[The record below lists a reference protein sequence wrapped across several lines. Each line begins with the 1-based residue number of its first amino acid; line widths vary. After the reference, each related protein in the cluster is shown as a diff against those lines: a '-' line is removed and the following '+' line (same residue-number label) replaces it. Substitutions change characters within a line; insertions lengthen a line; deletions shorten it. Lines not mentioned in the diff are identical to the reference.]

1 MSLVLLIFDTLTRAT
16 CVFGDA
22 ITVLF
27 VARRLIIGLG
37 YDDSQS
43 VNQASLWI
51 VEIWQRDWEIKD
63 VD

>member
-16 CVFGDA
+16 CVLSDT
-22 ITVLF
+22 ITVLL
-27 VARRLIIGLG
+27 VARRLVIGLR
-37 YDDSQS
+37 YDHSQS